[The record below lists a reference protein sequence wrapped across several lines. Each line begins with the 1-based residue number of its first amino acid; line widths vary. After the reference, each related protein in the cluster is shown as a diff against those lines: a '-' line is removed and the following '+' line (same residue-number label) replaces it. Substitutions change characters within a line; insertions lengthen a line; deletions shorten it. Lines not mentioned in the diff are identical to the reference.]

1 MKKSKI
7 RLAIICGGRSTEHEV
22 SICSARNVFDAVDKS
37 KYDISLV
44 RIEKS
49 GVWTLLRSAAELRAA
64 PGFERCDSSSPVM
77 LQSAV
82 SGSEMLQTIASSSLD
97 QRADVVLPLIHGAF
111 GEDGC
116 LQGFLRL
123 LNVPFVG
130 TGVLGSAVGMDK
142 DVMKRLLNH
151 AGIATAKFQVITSQN
166 ARKASF
172 AALERELGSPFFVKP
187 ANAGSSIGVSRVTNS
202 TEFGHALREAFRYDE
217 KVLLEEGIRGRELEC
232 GVLGNEEPEASVV
245 GEVIVRD
252 EFYSYEAKYVNEN
265 GAILE
270 IPALIPPEISE
281 TVRRLSVA
289 AFKVLNCAGMA
300 RVDFFLAEDGRV
312 LLNEI
317 NTVPGFTNIS
327 MFPLLWEASG
337 VSYSDLIDRLVA
349 FAIQRQVALNEL
361 NYDVQETTAA
371 TPESPA

>member
-1 MKKSKI
+1 MKNSKI

-37 KYDISLV
+37 KYEISLV

-49 GVWTLLRSAAELRAA
+49 GVWTLLHSAAELRAA
-64 PGFERCDSSSPVM
+64 PGFERFDSSSPVM

-82 SGSEMLQTIASSSLD
+82 SRSEMLQTIAASSLD
-97 QRADVVLPLIHGAF
+97 QGADVVLPLIHGAF

-166 ARKASF
+166 AREASF
-172 AALERELGSPFFVKP
+172 AALERELGLPFFVKP
-187 ANAGSSIGVSRVTNS
+187 ANAGSSVGVSRVTNS
-202 TEFGHALREAFRYDE
+202 AEFGQALWEAFRFDE

-245 GEVIVRD
+245 GEVVVRD

-270 IPALIPPEISE
+270 IPAPIPAETSE
-281 TVRRLSVA
+281 TVRRLAVA
-289 AFKVLNCAGMA
+289 AFKVLSCAGMA

-337 VSYSDLIDRLVA
+337 LSYSDLIDRLVA
-349 FAIQRQVALNEL
+349 LALQRHAASNEL
-361 NYDVQETTAA
+361 SYDVQQTAPSPQL
-371 TPESPA
+371 PE